1 MLRITLFAILI
12 AVGAATAHAQAVT
25 TVTDS
30 SGTRR
35 VPASEAAAK
44 YADDH
49 AEDARSAA
57 PPAAPTV
64 VPQRS
69 VADLGARQHESRGD
83 RAVPPMAFILILASA
98 AGISISFAVGVI
110 ADKRGRSGTGWFVLS
125 LLLTPVLAL
134 LFLVAADQ
142 PRLPSC
148 PNCGHG

>member
-1 MLRITLFAILI
+1 MLHTTLCAILI

-49 AEDARSAA
+49 ADDARSAA
-57 PPAAPTV
+57 PSAVPTV

-69 VADLGARQHESRGD
+69 VPTLAYS
-83 RAVPPMAFILILASA
+83 PPAGSLSGYYNPGVAIWPIVLILASA
-98 AGISISFAVGVI
+98 VGISIAVGVI

-134 LFLVAADQ
+134 LFLVAVDQ
-142 PRLPSC
+142 PRLPSA
-148 PNCGHG
+148 